1 MCCYVW
7 GCEST
12 TENWNGFFL
21 LSSFLCSVYQRLW
34 ATNMKENTEIFLVL
48 RDFLLRLFLR
58 FVEHFPLFTRQHCFL
73 HHREAENSFASRCN
87 ELSPSELKSLL
98 HSPHELVNILC
109 SLVQRVEKPP
119 KRIFVFPSNIWLYF
133 CSIHIAHSVE
143 FRDVVELS
151 SSIIAAEAAKMAN
164 AIEHFPQ
171 NFPPKISPCLKEY
184 RWIILLV
191 LFSDF
196 QWNNSLYLI
205 RCEGCGAVCSLHLFA
220 FTFII
225 KILCWAQRHKT
236 FSAFSPLYS
245 GMYMCTILSS

>member
-12 TENWNGFFL
+12 TENWNGIFL

-34 ATNMKENTEIFLVL
+34 ATNMKENTGIFLVS

-73 HHREAENSFASRCN
+73 HHKRSWKLFCESLQWAFTEWIEVPPSFSSWVCEYSMLACAESW
-87 ELSPSELKSLL
+87 
-98 HSPHELVNILC
+98 
-109 SLVQRVEKPP
+109 KPP

-171 NFPPKISPCLKEY
+171 NFLPKISPCLKEY

-205 RCEGCGAVCSLHLFA
+205 RCEGCGV
-220 FTFII
+220 FTSSICFYIHHQNI
-225 KILCWAQRHKT
+225 ML
-236 FSAFSPLYS
+236 SAAS
-245 GMYMCTILSS
+245 